1 LVSSWFFHHQTEK
14 TMEKLRGTL
23 VVEEINGRR
32 GPFCVGMLKTSIG
45 DFKVTDKELDQFAP
59 GSYAGDFLIEELRTK
74 TVPWRQGTFT
84 YIQAIIAEGGFL
96 IDEEAQLHP
105 EGEAAPQAEP
115 DPLDSEEQPGPDT
128 PTAPASQPA
137 ADHKPAESAPEA
149 PEPDDEAVF
158 GIELYPQFAQRQS
171 PIALDTTV
179 DRGLFRQQRERLK
192 AAGYRFNSVGQNWT
206 LESHS

>member
-1 LVSSWFFHHQTEK
+1 
-14 TMEKLRGTL
+14 MEKLRGTL

-84 YIQAIIAEGGFL
+84 YIQALIAEGGFL
-96 IDEEAQLHP
+96 IDEEAQGHP
-105 EGEAAPQAEP
+105 NGEATPQAEP
-115 DPLDSEEQPGPDT
+115 DPLDSEEQGRSDAQA
-128 PTAPASQPA
+128 APPPKPA
-137 ADHKPAESAPEA
+137 AGHKPENSAPK
-149 PEPDDEAVF
+149 PDDEAVF

-171 PIALDTTV
+171 PIALDATV
-179 DRGLFRQQRERLK
+179 DRQLFRQQRERLK
-192 AAGYRFNSVGQNWT
+192 DAGYRFNSVGQHWI
-206 LESHS
+206 LEGQS

>member
-1 LVSSWFFHHQTEK
+1 
-14 TMEKLRGTL
+14 MEKLRGTL

-84 YIQAIIAEGGFL
+84 YIQALIAEGGFL

-105 EGEAAPQAEP
+105 DGDAAPQAEP
-115 DPLDSEEQPGPDT
+115 DPLDSEEQARVET
-128 PTAPASQPA
+128 PAAPAPKA
-137 ADHKPAESAPEA
+137 VPGHKPANSAPA
-149 PEPDDEAVF
+149 PDDEAVF
-158 GIELYPQFAQRQS
+158 GIELYPQFAKRQS
-171 PIALDTTV
+171 PIALDATV
-179 DRGLFRQQRERLK
+179 DRQLFRQQRERLK
-192 AAGYRFNSVGQNWT
+192 DAGYRFNSVGQHWI
-206 LESHS
+206 LEGQS

>member
-1 LVSSWFFHHQTEK
+1 
-14 TMEKLRGTL
+14 MEKLRGNL

-59 GSYAGDFLIEELRTK
+59 GSYAGDFLIEELKTK

-84 YIQAIIAEGGFL
+84 YIQAIISEGGFL

-105 EGEAAPQAEP
+105 ESDATPQAEP
-115 DPLDSEEQPGPDT
+115 DPLDSEEQAGPQGHAT
-128 PTAPASQPA
+128 PTPKPSAAP
-137 ADHKPAESAPEA
+137 KPVRTE
-149 PEPDDEAVF
+149 PEPDDEAIF

-171 PIALDTTV
+171 PIALDATV
-179 DRGLFRQQRERLK
+179 DRQLFRQQRERLK
-192 AAGYRFNSVGQNWT
+192 AVGYRFNSVGQHWIQ
-206 LESHS
+206 EGQS